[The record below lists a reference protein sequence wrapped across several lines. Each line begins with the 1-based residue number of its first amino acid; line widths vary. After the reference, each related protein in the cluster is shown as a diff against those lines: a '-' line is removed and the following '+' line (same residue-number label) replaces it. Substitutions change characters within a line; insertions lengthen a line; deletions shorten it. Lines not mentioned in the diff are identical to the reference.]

1 MRDATAAVLVSRG
14 SMSGGQ
20 KVAAC
25 LAEHGG
31 FTCITREDLVAV
43 VNQYGD
49 IAARL
54 TREIGKASRDYDRFT
69 TLRRPYRILMKK
81 ALLEY
86 ALKGHL
92 AYFGYS
98 GHLLLD
104 KTVHLVRVRLT
115 APLSLRIQLTT
126 ERLGCSEEH
135 AREYVRAADEERA
148 QWARFMYG
156 TDIRDPTQYDVCLN
170 MERFTTEGVCRL
182 LADLLRHPDLQP
194 TPESL
199 RKLENSRVA
208 TSILAALVSRD
219 DTLPLEIGVTFED
232 GMARLEGPYLE
243 PAMLDLVMD
252 VTRSIA
258 EVEDARYEPGYA
270 PSFVTA

>member
-1 MRDATAAVLVSRG
+1 MAVVLVSRG

-25 LAEHGG
+25 LAQHGG
-31 FTCITREDLVAV
+31 FTCITREDLVAA

-49 IAARL
+49 IAAKL
-54 TREIGKASRDYDRFT
+54 TKEIVKASRDYDRFT

-98 GHLLLD
+98 GHFLLD
-104 KTVHLVRVRLT
+104 KTAHLVRVRLT
-115 APLSLRIQLTT
+115 APLSLRIQLTVA
-126 ERLGCSEEH
+126 RLGCSDED
-135 AREYVRAADEERA
+135 AREYVHDADEERA
-148 QWARFMYG
+148 RWARFMYG

-170 MERFTTEGVCRL
+170 MERFTPEGVCL
-182 LADLLRHPDLQP
+182 LLTDLVRHPDLQP
-194 TPESL
+194 TPESM

-208 TSILAALVSRD
+208 TAILAALVSRD
-219 DTLPLEIGVTFED
+219 DTLPLEIGVTFEN
-232 GMARLEGPYLE
+232 GTARLEGPYLD
-243 PAMLDLVMD
+243 PATLDLVTE
-252 VTRSIA
+252 VSRSIP
-258 EVEDARYEPGYA
+258 EVKDVLYEPGYA